1 VVEVARHTPARVR
14 KKANLVVQEHT
25 IEKSDV
31 PERMRIEVEKTTR
44 AYEIGRSTGLFRV
57 PRVLDHDEC
66 RGVAVFEKFGHLQSI
81 RQKLTFSS
89 DYRGLAERMARSLAA
104 IHNLLELPESMSI
117 PLPRE
122 LRHEGRSVFIHG
134 DFSFN
139 NVCIDL
145 DDGALVILDWQMTK
159 IHGGIAT
166 YGTRY
171 FDMAWFLSN
180 LFNRRLHHCPFACS
194 ASETAMLF
202 LRTYAHAARA
212 ELDTEDYRGY
222 LERFV
227 TKMKHRRRKQ
237 WSLVRRM
244 MLVANRYYW
253 QQFVRCLADCDSLAS

>member
-1 VVEVARHTPARVR
+1 VAELDRQTAALIR
-14 KKANLVVQEHT
+14 KKANVAVQEHT
-25 IEKSDV
+25 IQKSDA
-31 PERMRIEVEKTTR
+31 PERMRIEVEKTIR
-44 AYEIGRSTGLFRV
+44 AYEIGWSTGLFRV

-66 RGVAVFEKFGHLQSI
+66 RGVAVFEKLGHLQSI
-81 RQKLTFSS
+81 RQQLTFGS

-122 LRHEGRSVFIHG
+122 LRHEGRDVFIHG

-159 IHGGIAT
+159 IHGGNAT
-166 YGTRY
+166 HGTRY

-180 LFNRRLHHCPFACS
+180 LFNRRLHHCPFAHS

-202 LRTYAHAARA
+202 LRTYAQAARTA
-212 ELDTEDYRGY
+212 LDIEDYRDY

-237 WSLVRRM
+237 WSLARRM
-244 MLVANRYYW
+244 MLAANRYYW
-253 QQFVRCLADCDSLAS
+253 QQYVRRLLDCDSLAS